1 MDGATIPACWSSF
14 APAEK
19 RPASSCGSGKASEPS
34 LIRCIRRG
42 AGCKPTRAAY
52 NGVASMLGTAKV
64 SSRTNL
70 SRNLRAT
77 CLDHDP
83 VAVEPGREEPSFALL
98 IGLVHREWRF
108 DQLCLTFLAGEAR

>member
-1 MDGATIPACWSSF
+1 MQTNT
-14 APAEK
+14 
-19 RPASSCGSGKASEPS
+19 GS
-34 LIRCIRRG
+34 LQRRG
-42 AGCKPTRAAY
+42 KQAWHRE
-52 NGVASMLGTAKV
+52 GVEQNQLVAEFE
-64 SSRTNL
+64 
-70 SRNLRAT
+70 AT